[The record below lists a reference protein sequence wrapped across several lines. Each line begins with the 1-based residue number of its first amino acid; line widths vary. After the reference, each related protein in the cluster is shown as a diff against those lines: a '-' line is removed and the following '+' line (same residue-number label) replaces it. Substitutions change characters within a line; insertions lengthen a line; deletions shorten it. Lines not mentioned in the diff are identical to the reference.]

1 MNIVFYNF
9 RNAIKVAIGV
19 GIVTGIIFMGGGVKT
34 IRPATNVH
42 SQRSGQVMKQPTGT
56 KLLVNMQQK

>member
-9 RNAIKVAIGV
+9 RNAIKIAIGV
-19 GIVTGIIFMGGGVKT
+19 GIVTGIIFMGGVKT